1 MKVGDLVMHRYW
13 SRIRSPGVVV
23 GTGKSPG
30 GFNSFLVLFEGELHN
45 VMGYNLIK
53 VEDDGTFL

>member
-13 SRIRSPGVVV
+13 NRIRSPGVVV

-30 GFNSFLVLFEGELHN
+30 GFNSFLVMFEGELHN

-53 VEDDGTFL
+53 VEDERE